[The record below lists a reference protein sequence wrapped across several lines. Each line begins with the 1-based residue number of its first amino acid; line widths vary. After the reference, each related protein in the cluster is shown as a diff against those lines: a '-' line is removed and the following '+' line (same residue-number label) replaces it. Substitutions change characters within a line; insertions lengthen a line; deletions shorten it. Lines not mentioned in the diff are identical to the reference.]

1 MSEERIEEK
10 SSELNALLTAAVN
23 QDASDIFLIPGM
35 PAAFKIHG
43 QIEPIDERKILPGE
57 MDHFI
62 RAIYAL
68 TGGRDME
75 RVLRTGDD
83 DFSFSIQGLS
93 RFRASVMKQRGSLAA
108 VIRLVRFDL
117 PSPENLHIPE
127 SIMKLSQ
134 LPRGLVLVT
143 GPAGSGKSTTLACI
157 IDRIN
162 RTRNA
167 HVITLEDPI
176 EFLHRH
182 QKSVVTQR
190 EIGLDTDSYVGGL
203 RAALRQ
209 APDVILLGEMRDYET
224 IRIAMT
230 AAETGHLVIS
240 TLHTTGAAN
249 TIDRI
254 IDIFPANAQQQIR
267 VQLSMVLQAVVS
279 QQLVPT
285 TDGLLR
291 PAFELMLLTKAIR
304 NLIRESKIQQIDSII
319 ASGGAQGMM
328 TMDGSL
334 RQLWS
339 EGVISADTAITYSQD
354 SERMKNMVR

>member
-1 MSEERIEEK
+1 MKRDSHLMDLLK
-10 SSELNALLTAAVN
+10 SAVS

-43 QIEPIDERKILPGE
+43 QIQSISDQKIYPDE
-57 MDHFI
+57 MDGYI

-68 TGGRDME
+68 TGGRTMK
-75 RVLRTGDD
+75 RVLETGDD
-83 DFSFSIQGLS
+83 DFSFSVKDLS

-108 VIRLVRFDL
+108 VIRLVRFTL
-117 PSPENLHIPE
+117 PSPDQLHIPE
-127 SIMKLSQ
+127 SILGLSQ
-134 LPRGLVLVT
+134 LSKGLVLVT

-162 RTRNA
+162 RTRTA

-190 EIGLDTDSYVGGL
+190 EVGLDTDSYVDGL

-224 IRIAMT
+224 ISIAMT

-285 TDGLLR
+285 TDGRLT
-291 PAFELMLLTKAIR
+291 PAFELMFVNKAIR
-304 NLIRESKIQQIDSII
+304 NMIRESKIHQIDNMI
-319 ASGGAQGMM
+319 ASGAASGMIS
-328 TMDGSL
+328 MDGSL
-334 RQLWS
+334 IKLFRDGL
-339 EGVISADTAITYSQD
+339 ITKDTAVTYSQD
-354 SERMKNMVR
+354 SEQLQARLR

>member
-1 MSEERIEEK
+1 MSEEEMKRDSHLMDLLK
-10 SSELNALLTAAVN
+10 SAVS

-43 QIEPIDERKILPGE
+43 QIQSISDQKIYPDE
-57 MDHFI
+57 MDGYI

-68 TGGRDME
+68 TGGRTMK
-75 RVLRTGDD
+75 RVLETGDD
-83 DFSFSIQGLS
+83 DFSFSVKDLS

-108 VIRLVRFDL
+108 VIRLVRFTL
-117 PSPENLHIPE
+117 PSPDQLHIPE
-127 SIMKLSQ
+127 SILGLSQ
-134 LPRGLVLVT
+134 LSKGLVLVT

-162 RTRNA
+162 RTRTA

-190 EIGLDTDSYVGGL
+190 EVGLDTDSYVDGL

-224 IRIAMT
+224 ISIAMT

-285 TDGLLR
+285 TDGRLP
-291 PAFELMLLTKAIR
+291 PAFELMFVNKAIR
-304 NLIRESKIQQIDSII
+304 NMIRESKIHQIDNMI
-319 ASGGAQGMM
+319 ASGAASGMIS
-328 TMDGSL
+328 MDGSL
-334 RQLWS
+334 IKLFKD
-339 EGVISADTAITYSQD
+339 GLITKDTAVTYSQD
-354 SERMKNMVR
+354 SEQLQARLR

>member
-23 QDASDIFLIPGM
+23 RDASDIFLIPGM

-75 RVLRTGDD
+75 RVLSTGDD

-190 EIGLDTDSYVGGL
+190 EIGLDTDSYVDGL

>member
-1 MSEERIEEK
+1 MI
-10 SSELNALLTAAVN
+10 ALDQILSKIM
-23 QDASDIFLIPGM
+23 QESGSDIY
-35 PAAFKIHG
+35 
-43 QIEPIDERKILPGE
+43 ILPGTPVKAKVRGQME
-57 MDHFI
+57 QLGEERCSVQDCADLLHE
-62 RAIYAL
+62 IYAL
-68 TGGRDME
+68 AGGRSMKRLE
-75 RVLRTGDD
+75 EVGDD
-83 DFSFSIQGLS
+83 DFSFSLAAVG
-93 RFRASVMKQRGSLAA
+93 RFRCSAYRQRGSYGA
-108 VIRLVRFDL
+108 VLRAVPFSIPDA
-117 PSPENLHIPE
+117 EKLHIPKAVMDLF
-127 SIMKLSQ
+127 SLK
-134 LPRGLVLVT
+134 RGMVLVT
-143 GPAGSGKSTTLACI
+143 GPAGSGKSTTLACL

-162 RTRNA
+162 RERTG
-167 HVITLEDPI
+167 HIITIEDPI
-176 EFLHRH
+176 EYLHGH
-182 QKSVVTQR
+182 KGCLVSQR
-190 EIGLDTDSYVGGL
+190 EINTDTLSFAHAL

-209 APDVILLGEMRDYET
+209 APDVILLGEMRDFET
-224 IRIAMT
+224 ISTAMT
-230 AAETGHLVIS
+230 ASETGHLLLS
-240 TLHTTGAAN
+240 TLHTVGAAK

-254 IDIFPANAQQQIR
+254 VDVFPANQQQQVR

>member
-1 MSEERIEEK
+1 MSEEEMKRDSHLMDLLK
-10 SSELNALLTAAVN
+10 SAVS

-43 QIEPIDERKILPGE
+43 QIQSISDQKIYPDE
-57 MDHFI
+57 MDGYI

-68 TGGRDME
+68 TGGRTMK
-75 RVLRTGDD
+75 RVLETGDD
-83 DFSFSIQGLS
+83 DFSFSVKDLS

-108 VIRLVRFDL
+108 VIRLVRFTL
-117 PSPENLHIPE
+117 PSPDQLHIPE
-127 SIMKLSQ
+127 SILGLSQ
-134 LPRGLVLVT
+134 LSKGLVLVT

-162 RTRNA
+162 RTRTA

-190 EIGLDTDSYVGGL
+190 EVGLDTDSYVDGL

-224 IRIAMT
+224 ISIAMT

-285 TDGLLR
+285 TDGRLT
-291 PAFELMLLTKAIR
+291 PAFELMFVNKAIR
-304 NLIRESKIQQIDSII
+304 NMIRESKIHQIDNMI
-319 ASGGAQGMM
+319 ASGAASGMIS
-328 TMDGSL
+328 MDGSL
-334 RQLWS
+334 IKLFKD
-339 EGVISADTAITYSQD
+339 GLITKDTAVTYSQD
-354 SERMKNMVR
+354 SEQLQARLR

>member
-1 MSEERIEEK
+1 M
-10 SSELNALLTAAVN
+10 ELSN
-23 QDASDIFLIPGM
+23 
-35 PAAFKIHG
+35 
-43 QIEPIDERKILPGE
+43 
-57 MDHFI
+57 
-62 RAIYAL
+62 
-68 TGGRDME
+68 
-75 RVLRTGDD
+75 
-83 DFSFSIQGLS
+83 LS
-93 RFRASVMKQRGSLAA
+93 K
-108 VIRLVRFDL
+108 
-117 PSPENLHIPE
+117 
-127 SIMKLSQ
+127 
-134 LPRGLVLVT
+134 GLVLVT

-162 RTRNA
+162 RTRNV

-182 QKSVVTQR
+182 QNSVVTQR
-190 EIGLDTDSYVGGL
+190 EIGLDTDSYVNGL

-254 IDIFPANAQQQIR
+254 IDIFPVGAQQQIR

-285 TDGLLR
+285 TDNVLT
-291 PAFELMLLTKAIR
+291 PAFELMFLNKAIR
-304 NLIRESKIQQIDSII
+304 NLIRESKIHQIDN
-319 ASGGAQGMM
+319 
-328 TMDGSL
+328 
-334 RQLWS
+334 
-339 EGVISADTAITYSQD
+339 VISTGAAAGMVSMDNSLLKLYREGKISEDTAVMYSQD
-354 SERMKNMVR
+354 SEQMRIRLR